1 MARASYSAT
10 SASLFLHFT
19 EMGGPVG
26 CDGVGVILLQTIE
39 GPDTI
44 YRWAEICQTD

>member
-1 MARASYSAT
+1 MTMLPAGKCYR
-10 SASLFLHFT
+10 F
-19 EMGGPVG
+19 G
-26 CDGVGVILLQTIE
+26 CDELGVILLQTIE

>member
-1 MARASYSAT
+1 MTMLPAGKCYR
-10 SASLFLHFT
+10 FH
-19 EMGGPVG
+19 